1 MNTLTDEEKE
11 RGWVSTRRA
20 GEILGFTGHHVGLEV
35 KAGRLT
41 AERTTLAPR
50 SRLRVTVASIE
61 AYLAARAARPQ
72 VSLARPTTVRR
83 DYQEE
88 R

>member
-1 MNTLTDEEKE
+1 MTCK
-11 RGWVSTRRA
+11 RKTRP
-20 GEILGFTGHHVGLEV
+20 
-35 KAGRLT
+35 GRQD
-41 AERTTLAPR
+41 RHPR
-50 SRLRVTVASIE
+50 RRMGVTVASIE